1 MLYETKEKGEKNNE
15 EGRNIIYKW
24 RKLNNFSVIE
34 WCFSGCLIEDK
45 YFKRNGS
52 FGKRRKKISFCQTWE
67 NVFSYPL
74 YKWLFSISSFLI
86 YRA

>member
-15 EGRNIIYKW
+15 EGRNIMYKW

-52 FGKRRKKISFCQTWE
+52 FGKRRKKNLFLP
-67 NVFSYPL
+67 NVGERV
-74 YKWLFSISSFLI
+74 FLI
-86 YRA
+86 LSINGCFLFHLF